1 MEVFVPLLVL
11 AVVVVILVYKNNAH
25 AKAIID
31 AHADTLKSV
40 VSALA
45 PAAHALQVA
54 PGVAQNAAVTQSAIA
69 PAAPTVATAA
79 VLPKAAPDPV
89 ADIADK
95 TAQLA
100 AAQANSP
107 QAAGFTVMPCIDPG
121 TAIPGPLT
129 INSLTA
135 ASVAQMGPNSPFYID
150 NTGNVCHFENGAKV
164 MGYATAAAHA

>member
-40 VSALA
+40 VSSLAPAVQALQLA
-45 PAAHALQVA
+45 PAAAA
-54 PGVAQNAAVTQSAIA
+54 PAPAVTMSASV
-69 PAAPTVATAA
+69 PATTAATAA
-79 VLPKAAPDPV
+79 VLPKIAQDLV
-89 ADIADK
+89 AGFADNS
-95 TAQLA
+95 AQIA

-121 TAIPGPLT
+121 TSVPGPLT
-129 INSLTA
+129 INSLGAT
-135 ASVAQMGPNSPFYID
+135 SVAPMGPNSLFYID

-164 MGYATAAAHA
+164 MGYATAAVHA